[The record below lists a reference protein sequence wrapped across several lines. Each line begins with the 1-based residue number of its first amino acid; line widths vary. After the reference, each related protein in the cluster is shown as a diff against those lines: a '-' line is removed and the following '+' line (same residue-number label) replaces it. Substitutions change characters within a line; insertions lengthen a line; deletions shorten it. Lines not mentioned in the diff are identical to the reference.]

1 MNPVSDELLM
11 AYVDGELDPITRQEI
26 ERLMA
31 DDPVIARI
39 VDRHRRLRERLQ
51 LAHRNVLEEP
61 VPDRF
66 KAILA
71 PAPAPASA
79 SPAATQRLVLPRPAT
94 DRTSGRSMSLRG
106 WGMLAASL
114 LLGIVV
120 GLIVPRDLDQP
131 YEPVATGL
139 AARGAL
145 DRALTEQLAAD
156 GARSGIE
163 VGFSFVDHNGAYCRT
178 FQIRER
184 TPIAGLACREN
195 ASWNLKVLAPAAAA
209 TGELRT
215 AAAMPLAVLKTA
227 DALIAGEALG
237 SDAEARARAASW
249 ESGHSR

>member
-1 MNPVSDELLM
+1 MNPVSDELLT
-11 AYVDGELDPITRQEI
+11 AYADGELDPITRQEI

-31 DDPVIARI
+31 DDPAIARI

-71 PAPAPASA
+71 PASA
-79 SPAATQRLVLPRPAT
+79 SVSAPAATRRSLLRWPAT
-94 DRTSGRSMSLRG
+94 DRTSGRSMSVRG

-156 GARSGIE
+156 AARSGIE
-163 VGFSFVDHNGAYCRT
+163 VGFSFVDHDGAYCRT
-178 FQIRER
+178 FQIREQ

-195 ASWNLKVLAPAAAA
+195 ASWSLKVLAPAAADK
-209 TGELRT
+209 GELRT

-237 SDAEARARAASW
+237 SDAEARARAAFW
-249 ESGHSR
+249 ERERSR